1 MNRLAFKTFLL
12 IILHLAF
19 SRQGSAQKLRFL
31 IPDGVIVQHAG
42 SIGYFSGGINY
53 DLFNNHK
60 GSLDVMFGVVPESKG
75 GGFTTLNT
83 KFAYRPFEIKINDWL
98 IVHPLNP
105 GAFFSYTLDKDFDLT
120 WDKGQYLKGY
130 YYWSEAL
137 HFHISFGSEIK
148 LLTTGLRASTKVK
161 SLTFYYEVNTNEM
174 YIVNYVQNK
183 KALSV
188 TDIFKAG
195 IGIKASF

>member
-1 MNRLAFKTFLL
+1 MNASITRYLSLAVFLL
-12 IILHLAF
+12 GGMTPVA
-19 SRQGSAQKLRFL
+19 AQRLRFL
-31 IPDGVIVQHAG
+31 IPDGAVVQHAG

-53 DLFNNHK
+53 DLFKNHK
-60 GSLDVMFGVVPESKG
+60 GSLDLMFGFVPESKG

-83 KFAYRPFEIKINDWL
+83 KFAYRPFEIKINDWF

-120 WDKGQYLKGY
+120 WDKGQYPKGY

-137 HFHISFGSEIK
+137 HFHISFGSELK
-148 LLTTGLRASTKVK
+148 FLTTEFKALTKVK
-161 SLTFYYEVNTNEM
+161 ALTLYYEVNANEM